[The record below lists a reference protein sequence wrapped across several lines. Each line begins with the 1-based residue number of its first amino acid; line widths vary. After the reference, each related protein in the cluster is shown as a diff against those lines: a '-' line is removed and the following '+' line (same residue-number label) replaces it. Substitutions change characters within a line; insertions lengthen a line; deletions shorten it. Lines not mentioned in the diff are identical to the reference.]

1 MITLEQHTQRLTSV
15 DVGLK
20 QLPQFFIVLV
30 LAELVS

>member
-20 QLPQFFIVLV
+20 QLPQIFSLV